1 MSTIEAILL
10 NVLQQKFSLLPI
22 KILTTDR
29 IRRRT
34 AKFTTEILVFNF
46 SICVGGIGQYTGKY
60 SADTINI
67 FIGDIR
73 MR

>member
-34 AKFTTEILVFNF
+34 AKFTIEILVFNL
-46 SICVGGIGQYTGKY
+46 SICVGGIRKYTGKY
-60 SADTINI
+60 SADTFNI
-67 FIGDIR
+67 IISDIR